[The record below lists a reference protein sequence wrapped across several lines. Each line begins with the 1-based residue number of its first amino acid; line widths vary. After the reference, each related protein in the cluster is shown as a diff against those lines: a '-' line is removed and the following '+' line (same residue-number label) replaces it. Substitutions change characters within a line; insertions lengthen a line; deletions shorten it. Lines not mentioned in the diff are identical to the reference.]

1 MRISDWSSDVCSSDL
16 LHSGGGADGQGHGE
30 GRALAEG
37 AVDTDAALVRLD
49 DAVADGEADP
59 GALADVLGG
68 EEGPDDTALDLFGD
82 ARAAV
87 GECQGHL
94 LRGGGVGGADGDRKS
109 VVLGKSVSVRV
120 GHGGGRIK

>member
-68 EEGPDDTALDLFGD
+68 EDGLEDTALALFGD
-82 ARAAV
+82 ARDAV
-87 GECQGHL
+87 GDCTCTHL
-94 LRGGGVGGADGDRKS
+94 RS
-109 VVLGKSVSVRV
+109 VAVLTAAGEPAGSCTNHNSRMA
-120 GHGGGRIK
+120 IS